1 MDKPELW
8 RHIHT
13 ERAAL
18 AEHLAELTPAE
29 WDHESLCPGW
39 TVKDVA
45 AHIISNPQI
54 GWAETAAL
62 FARNVGRSYNATIFR
77 ETRRWSAVRTPAD
90 VLAEFETY
98 AGSTR
103 HVPLTTTVEP
113 LLDVLVHSQD
123 VLRPLGRRHDMPPD
137 AAVVAADRARL
148 HSRFMGWRA
157 ARRLRLVAT
166 DIEWVRG
173 KGPTVEGPM
182 QELLMICTGRT
193 PDTSRLAGDG
203 RDLIVVR

>member
-1 MDKPELW
+1 MERETLW

-13 ERAAL
+13 EREAL
-18 AEHLAELTPAE
+18 ATALAGLPEEA

-45 AHIISNPQI
+45 AHIIANPQLR
-54 GWAETAAL
+54 WREVSAM
-62 FARNVGRSYNATIFR
+62 FARNLGRTYNTTLFR
-77 ETRRWSAVRTPAD
+77 ETKRWSASRTPAD

-123 VLRPLGRRHDMPPD
+123 ILRPLGLHHAMPPE
-137 AAVVAADRARL
+137 AAAVAADRARL
-148 HSRFMGWRA
+148 HAVYIGWRA
-157 ARRLRLVAT
+157 AKRLRLAAT
-166 DIEWVRG
+166 DVDWVRG
-173 KGPTVEGPM
+173 KGPAVEGPM
-182 QELLMICTGRT
+182 QELLMICTGRA
-193 PDTSRLAGDG
+193 PDRSLVAGEG
-203 RDLIVVR
+203 VEQVHA